1 MIIGC
6 DFYAKVL
13 SRKETE
19 YQFRDMEKP
28 VVGYKLGIMIE
39 DEVGMIKC
47 TKDACPEEVQFF
59 QDYVVHANY
68 NSDNG
73 SFRIVAIT
81 LADSDIS

>member
-6 DFYAKVL
+6 DFKAMVL

-28 VVGYKLGIMIE
+28 VVGYKLGIMIC

-47 TKDACPEEVQFF
+47 TKDACPEEVEFF
-59 QDYVVHANY
+59 KDYVVHAVY

-73 SFRIVAIT
+73 SFRIVAVT
-81 LADSDIS
+81 LAD

>member
-6 DFYAKVL
+6 DFEAMVL

-19 YQFRDMEKP
+19 YQFKDMDKP
-28 VVGYKLGIMIE
+28 VVGYKLGIMID

-47 TKDACPEEVQFF
+47 TKDACPEEGMEFF
-59 QDYVVHANY
+59 KDYVVHANY

-73 SFRIVAIT
+73 SFRIVEIT
-81 LADSDIS
+81 PA